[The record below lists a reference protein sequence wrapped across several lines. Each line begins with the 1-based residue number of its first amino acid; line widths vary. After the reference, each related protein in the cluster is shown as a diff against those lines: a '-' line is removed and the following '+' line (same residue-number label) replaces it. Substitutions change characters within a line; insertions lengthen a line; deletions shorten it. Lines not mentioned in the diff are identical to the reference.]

1 MITNTRWIFSVLVVV
16 LPTIFT
22 QALSDSRTIQ
32 LPAETAR
39 LKHSDLAGFTVAQNK
54 CGICHS
60 ADYIQYQPPGMTL
73 TQWTAEMKKMQHSY
87 GAPIDDSDIRLLA
100 IYLASVYG
108 DASTVS
114 AEDRLMKVSSATP
127 SSPAG
132 ATTPESESA
141 QTLLAANGC
150 LGCHALHDKLVGPSY
165 HDVAAKYAH
174 DAGALAQV
182 EAHVKA
188 GGVGRWGQVPMP
200 PFASL
205 TTEQLETL
213 AKFVLA
219 QH

>member
-1 MITNTRWIFSVLVVV
+1 MIKKPRWIFSVLAVAF
-16 LPTIFT
+16 PTLFA
-22 QALSDSRTIQ
+22 QALTSARTIQ
-32 LPAETAR
+32 LPEEFAR
-39 LKHSDLAGFTVAQNK
+39 LKHSDLAGFAIAQSK

-87 GAPIDDSDIRLLA
+87 GAPIDDNEIQLLA
-100 IYLASVYG
+100 IYLADVYG

-114 AEDRLMKVSSATP
+114 ANDRLLKVSSTSP

-132 ATTPESESA
+132 ATAASESA
-141 QTLLAANGC
+141 QTLLAGNGC
-150 LGCHALHDKLVGPSY
+150 LGCHALRDKLIGPAY
-165 HDVAAKYAH
+165 HDVAVKYEH
-174 DAGALAQV
+174 DPNALAQV
-182 EAHVKA
+182 EGHIKT

-200 PFASL
+200 AFTNL
-205 TTEQLETL
+205 TNEHLETL